1 MPPNSHP
8 FMIVQDMLKLRGEIC
23 KICKNFDKSHVC
35 AQLALSSWQYIRI
48 STNREQALPERAW
61 SFRLDMEDHD
71 KRLTSSKQTYPQ
83 GWKDGGHQVAL
94 NIGCTNGAGMY
105 GQTDWCHECHAP

>member
-1 MPPNSHP
+1 
-8 FMIVQDMLKLRGEIC
+8 MIVQDMLKHSYALRGDIC
-23 KICKNFDKSHVC
+23 KIGKISDESHVC
-35 AQLALSSWQYIRI
+35 AHLALSSWQYIRI

-71 KRLTSSKQTYPQ
+71 KRLTSPKQTYPQ

-94 NIGCTNGAGMY
+94 NIGCTKAAGMY
-105 GQTDWCHECHAP
+105 GQTDWCHECHPP